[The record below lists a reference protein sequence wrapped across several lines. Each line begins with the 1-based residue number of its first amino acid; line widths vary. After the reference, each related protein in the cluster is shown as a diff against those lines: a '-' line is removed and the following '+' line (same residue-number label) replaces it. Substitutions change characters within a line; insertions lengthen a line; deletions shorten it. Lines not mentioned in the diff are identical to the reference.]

1 MAKKL
6 IFLIISI
13 MLIVPVNAQ
22 FLKELTQKVLEK
34 TEDRANQKIDE
45 SIDKTLDA
53 AEGSFDEDGNPI
65 EEESAETNNQINV
78 NSTQQQDFQTYSKF
92 DFIPGEEVIFFD
104 DFSDVPVG
112 DFPLK
117 WNTTASG
124 EIVTVNNVPGKWLT
138 LVEDYSYYSPEIG
151 ITYPENFTIEFDM
164 IYPGNIE
171 WLMELYVNNTDYISD
186 AYYPGEGGI
195 SINALGEDIIIG
207 NYSNRGEGE
216 LREVGKGVGPE
227 INPGKIVRYSIWV
240 QGQRLR
246 IYVNEN
252 KVIDIP
258 RALPKQFDE
267 NYLRICTL
275 EKVLISNFRLAVGA
289 PDTRS
294 RLLTEGKLVTRG
306 ITFDSGSDVIKAES
320 YGVIKEIAD
329 VLKENGSI
337 RIKIVGH
344 TDSDGADDMNLTLS
358 KKRSTAVKNALANQ
372 FGIDASRI
380 ETDGKGE
387 SEPVSPNNTS
397 EGKANNRRVEFIK
410 LT

>member
-22 FLKELTQKVLEK
+22 FLKELTQKVVEK

-186 AYYPGEGGI
+186 AYYPGEGGF

-258 RALPKQFDE
+258 RALPKQLDE

-275 EKVLISNFRLAVGA
+275 EKALISNFRLAVGA

-306 ITFDSGSDVIKAES
+306 ITFDSGSDIIKAES

-329 VLKENGSI
+329 VLKENRSI

-358 KKRSTAVKNALANQ
+358 KKRSAAVKTALSNQ
-372 FGIDASRI
+372 FGIDASRV

-387 SEPVSPNNTS
+387 SEPVSPNTTT